1 MRLLLISNSTNA
13 GEAYLDYP
21 KKELGDFFKGIDEV
35 MFVPYAAVTFTYDAY
50 LENVQARF
58 SELGIRVRSVH
69 REANPALAIMSAKG
83 IVVGGGNSFRLAQMM
98 QREGLVEAIRL
109 RVTDEG
115 IPYAGWS
122 AGSNMACPTIGTT
135 NDMPIIEPATFHAA
149 GLIPFQINPHYLDAH
164 PQGHAGETREQRIEE
179 YITVN
184 TNVYVA
190 GLREGCMLRLEGDRL
205 SLIGPRP
212 MRIFRWGELPRE
224 VNPGD
229 DLGFLLQQPLEG

>member
-35 MFVPYAAVTFTYDAY
+35 MFVPVRRSDFHLRCLPGKGTGSLLGTRHPCPFGTPRSQSGTGHHVRKRDCRRRRQHVPSRT
-50 LENVQARF
+50 NV
-58 SELGIRVRSVH
+58 
-69 REANPALAIMSAKG
+69 
-83 IVVGGGNSFRLAQMM
+83 

-164 PQGHAGETREQRIEE
+164 PQGHAGETREQHIEE

-190 GLREGCMLRLEGDRL
+190 GLREDACCGSKATGCR
-205 SLIGPRP
+205 
-212 MRIFRWGELPRE
+212 
-224 VNPGD
+224 
-229 DLGFLLQQPLEG
+229 